1 MSYSFAVA
9 SAASR
14 NSLSTPRSEPEP
26 VPAMR
31 ERQRATRIFHPDVQR
46 RVAALRQ
53 AADVRLVDL
62 EMIHHG
68 DHVVAE
74 VLVAVG
80 RRIGRNV
87 GGMIAAERERHAA
100 IAPREVA
107 HLRLPGAP
115 VAGELVHEDER
126 RAGAGFLVMQA
137 HVVAGRGEGHGRFSR
152 AIVRKAYHPLIPAQA
167 GIQFLAWPGSPLS
180 RGRAESQ
187 DARAQS

>member
-1 MSYSFAVA
+1 MSYSFAVRFRGLA
-9 SAASR
+9 KFLEHAAFR
-14 NSLSTPRSEPEP
+14 AGAGARHG
-26 VPAMR
+26 

-46 RVAALRQ
+46 RVAALRE

-80 RRIGRNV
+80 RGIGRNV

-126 RAGAGFLVMQA
+126 RAGARLLVMQA
-137 HVVAGRGEGHGRFSR
+137 HVVAGRGERHGRFS
-152 AIVRKAYHPLIPAQA
+152 
-167 GIQFLAWPGSPLS
+167 GFL
-180 RGRAESQ
+180 
-187 DARAQS
+187 